1 MSFFTIIL
9 YLCRQNRMIMQ
20 ESKEISDYKKNLR
33 GSILETAMHA
43 FAEKGIR
50 AVKMDDVAAALG
62 ISKRTLYEIFETK
75 ELLLFEGIRKYHA
88 ERQEYAR
95 QATLQCKNV
104 MEVLVAIYRI
114 KVDEFRKTNPQ
125 FYADMDKYPKVARFL
140 NQQNQQMRKDM
151 LKFMERGIYE
161 GYFRDDVNYELA
173 WRLFDALGKYVMV
186 NQLYRQYTI
195 EEIFQN
201 LVFVTMRGLCTE
213 KGIKALDHI
222 V

>member
-33 GSILETAMHA
+33 GVILDTAIQA
-43 FAEKGIR
+43 FAQKGIR

-75 ELLLFEGIRKYHA
+75 EILLFEGIKKYYA

-95 QATLQCKNV
+95 EKTQRCKNV
-104 MEVLVAIYRI
+104 MEMLVAIYRI

-125 FYADMDKYPKVARFL
+125 FYADLDMYPKVGRFL
-140 NQQNQQMRKDM
+140 NQQNLQMRTDM
-151 LKFMERGIYE
+151 LKFMDRGIYE

-213 KGIKALDHI
+213 KGIKALDSI

>member
-1 MSFFTIIL
+1 
-9 YLCRQNRMIMQ
+9 MQ

-50 AVKMDDVAAALG
+50 AVKMDDVATALG

-75 ELLLFEGIRKYHA
+75 ELLLFEGIR
-88 ERQEYAR
+88 
-95 QATLQCKNV
+95 ATQQCKNV

-125 FYADMDKYPKVARFL
+125 FYADLAKYPKVARFL
-140 NQQNQQMRKDM
+140 NQQNQQTHKDM

-213 KGIKALDHI
+213 KGVKALDKI